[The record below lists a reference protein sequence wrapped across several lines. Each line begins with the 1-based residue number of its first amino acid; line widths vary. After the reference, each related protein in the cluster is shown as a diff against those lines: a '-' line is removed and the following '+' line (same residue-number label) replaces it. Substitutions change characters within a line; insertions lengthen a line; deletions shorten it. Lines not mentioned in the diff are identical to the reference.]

1 MLRRFLFT
9 LVVCVG
15 VATGGWAQLA
25 EQTGLVGTVT
35 DSGGGIVPGAAVTA
49 VNVETKDTYEA
60 LTNDQGQYTTPNV
73 RIGRYS
79 LTIALQGFK
88 TFQVTGF
95 QVAGNQVVRHDAVLD
110 VGERTETVPIEA
122 KAVV

>member
-35 DSGGGIVPGAAVTA
+35 DSGGGVVPGAAVTA
-49 VNVETKDTYEA
+49 VNVGTQDTYETV
-60 LTNDQGQYTTPNV
+60 TNEQGQYNIPNV

-79 LTIALQGFK
+79 LTIELQGFK
-88 TFQVTGF
+88 TFQVTGV

-110 VGERTETVPIEA
+110 GGAAPETVSVEA